1 MVKIKISKKEQ
12 SEQKF
17 SIRIHEAYR
26 KVVAMCDAELL
37 GKRFEKGTLQLE
49 VNETFYGGKGSKIV
63 NEKQA
68 LRILKH
74 EILDDS
80 CFNFVGKN
88 TIELAAKA
96 NIIDKKRVIK
106 IQGIPHALAL
116 I

>member
-1 MVKIKISKKEQ
+1 MSEKEP
-12 SEQKF
+12 KF
-17 SIRIHEAYR
+17 SIKIHKFYR

-37 GKRFEKGTLQLE
+37 GKRFEDDNTQLE
-49 VNETFYGGKGSKIV
+49 VHEVFYGGKDSKIV

-74 EILDDS
+74 EALDDS
-80 CFNFVGKN
+80 CFNFIGKN
-88 TIELAAKA
+88 AVNVACKSGLV
-96 NIIDKKRVIK
+96 DKRRVIK